1 MGIRNQPAE
10 AGNLAALRLGILR
23 FAAYRSWS
31 VGNPDL
37 LGWVAID
44 PAHAKHA
51 AVRWLH
57 VQGHDISVL
66 ANSIA
71 TVHELVRAGAG
82 IGVMPCMIG
91 DCDPSLA
98 RIGPIIDEL
107 TEQQYLV
114 MHDDDRHRPPIR
126 RLIERLTKIYHDN
139 APLLAGE
146 RPMRGAA
153 MSS

>member
-1 MGIRNQPAE
+1 M
-10 AGNLAALRLGILR
+10 
-23 FAAYRSWS
+23 
-31 VGNPDL
+31 
-37 LGWVAID
+37 AID